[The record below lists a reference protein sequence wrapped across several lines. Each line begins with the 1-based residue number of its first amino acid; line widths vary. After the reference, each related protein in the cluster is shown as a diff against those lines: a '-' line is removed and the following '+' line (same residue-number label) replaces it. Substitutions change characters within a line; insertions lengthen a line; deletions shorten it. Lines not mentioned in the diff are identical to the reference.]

1 MRDSGKVFIQIM
13 ARREARVGAEGYLR
27 NEKYRNFAAVGAFLE
42 SNQKERYAGWRWNR
56 GRMTSWVRYHFSMR
70 GCLPALVML
79 AGMAIVPPFQGQING
94 TRASVTALG
103 GSPVFPPG
111 PRASVTSLGPLG
123 FTPKGS
129 FPNCCFTFDRN
140 HHHRVFQGNGFGLGV
155 LPLYSM
161 PYYYGGYGDI
171 VNPVDDSMEQGYG
184 PVSERQQPA
193 GNSPAQPQYDDR
205 LNQLEQQMD
214 DIENATAQKATTSA
228 SEPQKPLAD
237 QPDTVLVFRDGHSVD
252 VTNYAIVGDT
262 LYDLSG
268 GSRRK
273 IALADLDLRA
283 TQKQNDDR
291 GLDFRL
297 PTRPLGN

>member
-1 MRDSGKVFIQIM
+1 
-13 ARREARVGAEGYLR
+13 
-27 NEKYRNFAAVGAFLE
+27 
-42 SNQKERYAGWRWNR
+42 
-56 GRMTSWVRYHFSMR
+56 MR

-79 AGMAIVPPFQGQING
+79 AGIAIVPSFQGQING
-94 TRASVTALG
+94 TRASVTSLG

-111 PRASVTSLGPLG
+111 PRASVTSLGPFG

-129 FPNCCFTFDRN
+129 FPNCCFTFDHN
-140 HHHRVFQGNGFGLGV
+140 HHHRALQGNGFGFGV

-161 PYYYGGYGDI
+161 PYYYSGYGDI
-171 VNPVDDSMEQGYG
+171 VDPVDDSMEQGYG
-184 PVSERQQPA
+184 PVSQRQKSA
-193 GNSPAQPQYDDR
+193 GNSAAQQQYDDR
-205 LNQLEQQMD
+205 LSQLEQQMD
-214 DIENATAQKATTSA
+214 DMENATSAKAASSA

-237 QPDTVLVFRDGHSVD
+237 QPDTVLVFRDGHSID
-252 VTNYAIVGDT
+252 VRNYAIVGDT
-262 LYDLSG
+262 LYDLSD

-273 IALADLDLRA
+273 IALADLDLGA